1 MCSADAE
8 SCGTSAFCR
17 GMEWQLGR
25 YLLIIR
31 LSGHS

>member
-17 GMEWQLGR
+17 GGV
-25 YLLIIR
+25 LLKA
-31 LSGHS
+31 LADLVTQDA